1 MREILYF
8 ATHGLNIGF
17 VRIFYF
23 PKRLHFNKITFPPQ
37 SPYSSQTGHGVA
49 GMVLR
54 NVAPRQGTETF
65 KKLLCFF
72 VSIVI
77 IEKCS
82 SPIGDGN
89 KISRVHE
96 SYNELR
102 NVAPRQGTETIIADN
117 TGKGV
122 SGLLR
127 NVAPRQGTETI
138 AYHAFQRLSKLLRNV
153 APRQG
158 TETIRKYRYQ
168 SQQPIEKCSSPIG
181 DGNM

>member
-8 ATHGLNIGF
+8 AAHGLNTGF

-54 NVAPRQGTETF
+54 NVAPRQGTETLITLY
-65 KKLLCFF
+65 KAYTP
-72 VSIVI
+72 VN

-89 KISRVHE
+89 SDHRNHSIFESR
-96 SYNELR
+96 LR
-102 NVAPRQGTETIIADN
+102 NVAPRQGTETLLTTNKLTYI
-117 TGKGV
+117 
-122 SGLLR
+122 LR
-127 NVAPRQGTETI
+127 NVAPRQGTETQQTFFL
-138 AYHAFQRLSKLLRNV
+138 HNSRNN
-153 APRQG
+153 
-158 TETIRKYRYQ
+158 
-168 SQQPIEKCSSPIG
+168 IEKCSSPIG
-181 DGNM
+181 DGNFLQ